1 MISAYR
7 FFSVSS
13 RLLHV
18 LGAALAVCFGVTILC
33 GCDGGRGKATDAA
46 LASAEEL
53 MEERPDSAFTVLCA
67 IDSTAIDNA
76 GRRALHGLLMSEAR
90 YKNFIDETDDS
101 IIAASAAYFGRKG
114 DDRRLMRARFI
125 QAKIQFNN
133 SDYTHSIV
141 SALKAEKLAKQ
152 DSDNLY
158 LARIY
163 EHMGLT
169 YLRNHNVDAQL
180 PYVYKAYECY
190 SHAGEQRSALFSLI
204 DRGNALNNLEQY
216 NNSLALLDSVARI
229 IEEKDTLL
237 SIYLGQ
243 VKIDALLQSGRKD
256 DAISELQKL
265 GSINGRDFS
274 DDYSVPYKVFISN
287 GDMSHAKIYLDSIM
301 ASYSLTNDSGYKL
314 VAQLDYYTASGDAAT
329 ALQFAKS
336 YIDYLYKEN
345 LKQLNKSVLQAQSD
359 YYEALGNEA
368 SLRADRFWNWLVVS
382 IFCMFF
388 VIMAGLLYHRYKIK
402 IKRIELRTKI
412 WEISELL
419 AKMQEKDNELKSVN
433 YKTYSANKAIDKLRL
448 EIEEK
453 ENALF
458 RLGNS
463 INELYKSQFKT
474 LNELC
479 REYYSKNEASE
490 RVRKTL
496 YKDFESI
503 ILELRGASKFQKL
516 EESLNMYCDNIAEKL
531 KTTVKGLKYSDYKML
546 ILIFAGLSVN
556 AICVICDIERGN
568 YYIKRQRLRDR
579 IQQSDSV
586 YCELFLSHMNM
597 SVE

>member
-1 MISAYR
+1 MT
-7 FFSVSS
+7 S

-18 LGAALAVCFGVTILC
+18 FGAALAVCFGVTIMC

-53 MEERPDSAFTVLCA
+53 MEERPDSALAVLCA

-152 DSDNLY
+152 SSDNLY

-479 REYYSKNEASE
+479 REYYSKNDASE

>member
-7 FFSVSS
+7 FFRMTS

-18 LGAALAVCFGVTILC
+18 LGAALAVCFGVTIMC

-53 MEERPDSAFTVLCA
+53 MEERPDSALAVLCA

-76 GRRALHGLLMSEAR
+76 GRRALHGLLMAEAR

>member
-1 MISAYR
+1 M
-7 FFSVSS
+7 
-13 RLLHV
+13 
-18 LGAALAVCFGVTILC
+18 C

-53 MEERPDSAFTVLCA
+53 MEERPDSALAVLCS
-67 IDSTAIDNA
+67 IDSAAIDNA
-76 GRRALHGLLMSEAR
+76 GRRALHGLLMAEAR

-190 SHAGEQRSALFSLI
+190 SLAGEQRSALFSLI

-265 GSINGRDFS
+265 ENINGRDFS

-368 SLRADRFWNWLVVS
+368 SLRADKFWNWLVVS

-453 ENALF
+453 EDALL

-463 INELYKSQFKT
+463 INELYKSQFKI

-531 KTTVKGLKYSDYKML
+531 KTTVKGLKYADYKML

>member
-18 LGAALAVCFGVTILC
+18 FGAALAVCFGVTIMC

-53 MEERPDSAFTVLCA
+53 MEERPDSALAVLCA

-152 DSDNLY
+152 SSDNLY

-453 ENALF
+453 EDALL

-463 INELYKSQFKT
+463 INELYKSQFKI

-531 KTTVKGLKYSDYKML
+531 KTTVKGLKYADYKML

>member
-7 FFSVSS
+7 FFSMTS

-18 LGAALAVCFGVTILC
+18 LGAALAVCFGVIIMC

-53 MEERPDSAFTVLCA
+53 MEERPDSALAVLCA

-76 GRRALHGLLMSEAR
+76 GRRALHGLLMAEAR

-419 AKMQEKDNELKSVN
+419 AKMQEKDNELRSVN

>member
-7 FFSVSS
+7 FFRMTS

-18 LGAALAVCFGVTILC
+18 LGAALAVCFGVIMVC
-33 GCDGGRGKATDAA
+33 GCAGGRGKATDAA

-53 MEERPDSAFTVLCA
+53 MEERPDSALAVLCA

-76 GRRALHGLLMSEAR
+76 GRRALHGLLMAEAR

-101 IIAASAAYFGRKG
+101 IIAASATYFGRKG

-190 SHAGEQRSALFSLI
+190 SLAGEQRSALFSLI

-265 GSINGRDFS
+265 ENINGRDFS

-419 AKMQEKDNELKSVN
+419 AKMQEKDNELRSVN

-463 INELYKSQFKT
+463 INELYKSQFKI

-531 KTTVKGLKYSDYKML
+531 KTTVKGLKYADYKML

>member
-1 MISAYR
+1 M
-7 FFSVSS
+7 
-13 RLLHV
+13 
-18 LGAALAVCFGVTILC
+18 C

-53 MEERPDSAFTVLCA
+53 MEERPDSAFAVLCA

-190 SHAGEQRSALFSLI
+190 SLAGEQRSALFSLI

-265 GSINGRDFS
+265 ESINGRDFS

-419 AKMQEKDNELKSVN
+419 AKMQEKDNELKTVN

-458 RLGNS
+458 RLSNS

-546 ILIFAGLSVN
+546 VLIFAGLSVN

>member
-18 LGAALAVCFGVTILC
+18 FGAALAVCFGVTIMC

-53 MEERPDSAFTVLCA
+53 MEERPDSAFAVLCA

-287 GDMSHAKIYLDSIM
+287 GDRSHAKIYLDSIM

>member
-18 LGAALAVCFGVTILC
+18 FGAALAVCFGVTIMC

-53 MEERPDSAFTVLCA
+53 MEERPDSALAVLCA

-76 GRRALHGLLMSEAR
+76 GRRALHGLLMAEAR

-419 AKMQEKDNELKSVN
+419 AKMQEKDNELRSVN

>member
-1 MISAYR
+1 MT
-7 FFSVSS
+7 S

-18 LGAALAVCFGVTILC
+18 LGAALAVCFGVIIMC

-53 MEERPDSAFTVLCA
+53 MEERPDSALAVLCA

-76 GRRALHGLLMSEAR
+76 GRRALHGLLMAEAR

-419 AKMQEKDNELKSVN
+419 AKMQEKDNELRSVN

>member
-1 MISAYR
+1 
-7 FFSVSS
+7 
-13 RLLHV
+13 
-18 LGAALAVCFGVTILC
+18 
-33 GCDGGRGKATDAA
+33 
-46 LASAEEL
+46 
-53 MEERPDSAFTVLCA
+53 
-67 IDSTAIDNA
+67 
-76 GRRALHGLLMSEAR
+76 
-90 YKNFIDETDDS
+90 
-101 IIAASAAYFGRKG
+101 
-114 DDRRLMRARFI
+114 
-125 QAKIQFNN
+125 
-133 SDYTHSIV
+133 
-141 SALKAEKLAKQ
+141 
-152 DSDNLY
+152 
-158 LARIY
+158 
-163 EHMGLT
+163 MGLT

-190 SHAGEQRSALFSLI
+190 SLAGEQRSALFSLI

-265 GSINGRDFS
+265 ENINGRDFS

-368 SLRADRFWNWLVVS
+368 SLRADKFWNWLVVS

-453 ENALF
+453 EDALL

-463 INELYKSQFKT
+463 INELYKSQFKI

-531 KTTVKGLKYSDYKML
+531 KTTVKGLKYADYKML

>member
-1 MISAYR
+1 M
-7 FFSVSS
+7 
-13 RLLHV
+13 
-18 LGAALAVCFGVTILC
+18 C

-53 MEERPDSAFTVLCA
+53 MEERPDSALAVLCA

-76 GRRALHGLLMSEAR
+76 GRRALHGLLMAEAR

-190 SHAGEQRSALFSLI
+190 SLAGEQRSALFSLI

-265 GSINGRDFS
+265 ENINGRDFS

-368 SLRADRFWNWLVVS
+368 SLRADKFWNWLVVS

-453 ENALF
+453 EDALL

-463 INELYKSQFKT
+463 INELYKSQFKI

-531 KTTVKGLKYSDYKML
+531 KTTVKGLKYADYKML

>member
-18 LGAALAVCFGVTILC
+18 LGAALAVCFGVTIMC

-53 MEERPDSAFTVLCA
+53 MEERPDSALAVLCS
-67 IDSTAIDNA
+67 IDSTAIDNG

>member
-1 MISAYR
+1 MNSAYKI
-7 FFSVSS
+7 SGVSS
-13 RLLHV
+13 RRLHAS
-18 LGAALAVCFGVTILC
+18 LAALLLFVVTTMC
-33 GCDGGRGKATDAA
+33 GCDGGRGKTTDAA

-53 MEERPDSAFTVLCA
+53 MEERPDSALAVLSA

-76 GRRALHGLLMSEAR
+76 GRRALYGLLMSEAR

-152 DSDNLY
+152 ASDNLY

-180 PYVYKAYECY
+180 PYLYKACECY
-190 SHAGEQRSALFSLI
+190 SLAGKQRSALFSLI
-204 DRGNALNNLEQY
+204 DRCNAFNNLEQY
-216 NNSLALLDSVARI
+216 NKSLSLLDSISLI

-237 SIYLGQ
+237 SIYMGQ
-243 VKIDALLQSGRKD
+243 VKVDALLQTERKG

-265 GSINGRDFS
+265 KNLNGSDFS
-274 DDYSVPYKVFISN
+274 DDYSVPYKVLISN

-314 VAQLDYYTASGDAAT
+314 VAQLDYYAAYGDSAT

-359 YYEALGNEA
+359 YYAALGNEA
-368 SLRADRFWNWLVVS
+368 SLRADKFWNWLVVS
-382 IFCMFF
+382 VFCMAF
-388 VIMAGLLYHRYKIK
+388 VVLAGLSYHRYKIT

-412 WEISELL
+412 REISELL
-419 AKMQEKDNELKSVN
+419 AKMQEKDNEIKSVN

-463 INELYKSQFKT
+463 VNELYKSQFKT

-479 REYYSKNEASE
+479 REYYSKNAASE
-490 RVRKTL
+490 RVHKTL

-516 EESLNMYCDNIAEKL
+516 EESLNMYCDNIAKKL

-546 ILIFAGLSVN
+546 VLIFAGLSVN

-586 YCELFLSHMNM
+586 YSELFLSHMNM

>member
-18 LGAALAVCFGVTILC
+18 LGAALAVCFGVIIMC

-53 MEERPDSAFTVLCA
+53 MEERPDSALAVLCA

-76 GRRALHGLLMSEAR
+76 GRRALHGLLMAEAR

-419 AKMQEKDNELKSVN
+419 AKMQEKDNELRSVN

>member
-18 LGAALAVCFGVTILC
+18 FGAALAVCFGVTIMC

-53 MEERPDSAFTVLCA
+53 MEERPDSAFAVLCA

-190 SHAGEQRSALFSLI
+190 SLAGEQRSALFSLI

-265 GSINGRDFS
+265 ENINGRDFS

-368 SLRADRFWNWLVVS
+368 SLRADKFWNWLVVS

-453 ENALF
+453 EDALL

-463 INELYKSQFKT
+463 INELYKSQFKI

-531 KTTVKGLKYSDYKML
+531 KTTVKGLKYADYKML

>member
-18 LGAALAVCFGVTILC
+18 FGAALAVCFGVTIMC

-53 MEERPDSAFTVLCA
+53 MEERPDSAFAVLCA

-76 GRRALHGLLMSEAR
+76 GRRALHGLLMAEAR

-190 SHAGEQRSALFSLI
+190 SLAGEQRSALFSLI

-265 GSINGRDFS
+265 ENINGRDFS

-368 SLRADRFWNWLVVS
+368 SLRADKFWNWLVVS

-453 ENALF
+453 EDALL

-463 INELYKSQFKT
+463 INELYKSQFKI

-531 KTTVKGLKYSDYKML
+531 KTTVKGLKYADYKML

>member
-1 MISAYR
+1 M
-7 FFSVSS
+7 
-13 RLLHV
+13 
-18 LGAALAVCFGVTILC
+18 C

-53 MEERPDSAFTVLCA
+53 MEERPDSALAVLCA

-190 SHAGEQRSALFSLI
+190 SLAGEQRSALFSLI

-265 GSINGRDFS
+265 ENINGRDFS

-368 SLRADRFWNWLVVS
+368 SLRADKFWNWLVVS

-453 ENALF
+453 EDALL

-463 INELYKSQFKT
+463 INELYKSQFKI

-531 KTTVKGLKYSDYKML
+531 KTTVKGLKYADYKML

>member
-1 MISAYR
+1 MT
-7 FFSVSS
+7 S

-18 LGAALAVCFGVTILC
+18 FGAALAVCFGVTIMC

-53 MEERPDSAFTVLCA
+53 MEERPDSALAVLCS
-67 IDSTAIDNA
+67 IDSAAIDNA
-76 GRRALHGLLMSEAR
+76 GRRALHGLLMAEAR

-190 SHAGEQRSALFSLI
+190 SLAGEQRSALFSLI

-265 GSINGRDFS
+265 ENINGRDFS

-368 SLRADRFWNWLVVS
+368 SLRADKFWNWLVVS

-453 ENALF
+453 EDALL

-463 INELYKSQFKT
+463 INELYKSQFKI

-531 KTTVKGLKYSDYKML
+531 KTTVKGLKYADYKML

>member
-1 MISAYR
+1 M
-7 FFSVSS
+7 
-13 RLLHV
+13 
-18 LGAALAVCFGVTILC
+18 C

-53 MEERPDSAFTVLCA
+53 MEERPDSAFAVLCA

-190 SHAGEQRSALFSLI
+190 SLAGEQRSALFSLI

-265 GSINGRDFS
+265 ENINGRDFS

-368 SLRADRFWNWLVVS
+368 SLRADKFWNWLVVS

-453 ENALF
+453 EDALL

-463 INELYKSQFKT
+463 INELYKSQFKI

-516 EESLNMYCDNIAEKL
+516 EESLNIYCDNIAEKL

-546 ILIFAGLSVN
+546 VLIFAGLSVN

>member
-7 FFSVSS
+7 FFSALS

-18 LGAALAVCFGVTILC
+18 FGAALAVCFGVTIMC

-53 MEERPDSAFTVLCA
+53 MEERPDSALAVLCA

-76 GRRALHGLLMSEAR
+76 GRRALHGLLMAEAR

-152 DSDNLY
+152 SSDNLY

-237 SIYLGQ
+237 SIYLGK

-479 REYYSKNEASE
+479 REYYSKNDASE

>member
-13 RLLHV
+13 RLPHV
-18 LGAALAVCFGVTILC
+18 LVATLAVCFGVIMMC

-53 MEERPDSAFTVLCA
+53 MEERPDSAFAVLCA

-76 GRRALHGLLMSEAR
+76 GRRALHGLLMAEAR

-190 SHAGEQRSALFSLI
+190 SLAGEQRSALFSLI

-265 GSINGRDFS
+265 ENINGRDFS

-368 SLRADRFWNWLVVS
+368 SLRADKFWNWLVVS

-453 ENALF
+453 EDALL

-463 INELYKSQFKT
+463 INELYKSQFKI

-531 KTTVKGLKYSDYKML
+531 KTTVKGLKYADFKYMTK
-546 ILIFAGLSVN
+546 I
-556 AICVICDIERGN
+556 
-568 YYIKRQRLRDR
+568 
-579 IQQSDSV
+579 
-586 YCELFLSHMNM
+586 
-597 SVE
+597 

>member
-1 MISAYR
+1 M
-7 FFSVSS
+7 
-13 RLLHV
+13 
-18 LGAALAVCFGVTILC
+18 C

-53 MEERPDSAFTVLCA
+53 MEERPDSALAVLCA

-133 SDYTHSIV
+133 SDYTQSIV

-158 LARIY
+158 PARIY

-190 SHAGEQRSALFSLI
+190 SLAGEQRSALFSLI

-265 GSINGRDFS
+265 ENINGRDFS

-368 SLRADRFWNWLVVS
+368 SLRADKFWNWLVVS

-453 ENALF
+453 EDALL

-463 INELYKSQFKT
+463 INELYKSQFKI

-531 KTTVKGLKYSDYKML
+531 KTTVKGLKYADYKML

>member
-1 MISAYR
+1 MT
-7 FFSVSS
+7 S

-18 LGAALAVCFGVTILC
+18 FGAALAVCFGVIMMC

-53 MEERPDSAFTVLCA
+53 MEERPDSALAVLCA

-190 SHAGEQRSALFSLI
+190 SLAGEQRSALFSLI

-265 GSINGRDFS
+265 ENLNGRDFS

-453 ENALF
+453 EDALF

-531 KTTVKGLKYSDYKML
+531 KTTVKGLKYADYKML

>member
-18 LGAALAVCFGVTILC
+18 LGATLAVCFGVTIMC

-53 MEERPDSAFTVLCA
+53 MEERPDSALAVLCA

-190 SHAGEQRSALFSLI
+190 SLAGEQRSALFSLI

-265 GSINGRDFS
+265 ENINGRDFS

-368 SLRADRFWNWLVVS
+368 SLRADKFWNWLVVS

-453 ENALF
+453 EDALL

-463 INELYKSQFKT
+463 INELYKSQFKI

-516 EESLNMYCDNIAEKL
+516 EESLNIYCDNIAEKL

-546 ILIFAGLSVN
+546 VLIFAGLSVN

>member
-7 FFSVSS
+7 FFSALS

-18 LGAALAVCFGVTILC
+18 FGAALAVCFGVTIMC

-53 MEERPDSAFTVLCA
+53 MEERPDSALAVLCA

-76 GRRALHGLLMSEAR
+76 GRRALHGLLMAEAR

-152 DSDNLY
+152 SSDNLY

-479 REYYSKNEASE
+479 REYYSKNDASE

>member
-7 FFSVSS
+7 FFRMTS

-18 LGAALAVCFGVTILC
+18 FGAALAVCFGVTIMC

-53 MEERPDSAFTVLCA
+53 MEERPDSALAVLCA

-76 GRRALHGLLMSEAR
+76 GRRALHGLLMAEAR

-190 SHAGEQRSALFSLI
+190 SLAGEQRSALFSLI

-265 GSINGRDFS
+265 ENINGRDFS

-368 SLRADRFWNWLVVS
+368 SLRADKFWNWLVVS

-453 ENALF
+453 EDALL

-463 INELYKSQFKT
+463 INELYKSQFKI

-531 KTTVKGLKYSDYKML
+531 KTTVKGLKYADYKML

>member
-18 LGAALAVCFGVTILC
+18 LGATLAVCFGVIMMC
-33 GCDGGRGKATDAA
+33 GCDDGRGKATDAA

-53 MEERPDSAFTVLCA
+53 MEERPDSALAMLCA

-76 GRRALHGLLMSEAR
+76 GRRALHGLLMAEAR

-190 SHAGEQRSALFSLI
+190 SLAGEQRSALFSLI

-265 GSINGRDFS
+265 ENINGRDFS

-368 SLRADRFWNWLVVS
+368 SLRADKFWNWLVVS

-453 ENALF
+453 EDALL

-463 INELYKSQFKT
+463 INELYKSQFKI

-531 KTTVKGLKYSDYKML
+531 KTTVKGLKYADYKML

>member
-1 MISAYR
+1 MNSAYKI
-7 FFSVSS
+7 SGVSS
-13 RLLHV
+13 RRLHASLATLLLFV
-18 LGAALAVCFGVTILC
+18 VTTLC
-33 GCDGGRGKATDAA
+33 GCDGGRGKAADAA

-53 MEERPDSAFTVLCA
+53 MEERPDSALAVLCA

-76 GRRALHGLLMSEAR
+76 GRRALYGLLMSEAR

-190 SHAGEQRSALFSLI
+190 SLAGVQRSALFSLI

-265 GSINGRDFS
+265 ENINGRDFS

-368 SLRADRFWNWLVVS
+368 SLRADKFWNWLVVS

-453 ENALF
+453 EDALL

-463 INELYKSQFKT
+463 INELYKSQFKI

-531 KTTVKGLKYSDYKML
+531 KTTVKGLKYADYKML

>member
-18 LGAALAVCFGVTILC
+18 LGATLAVCFGVIMMC

-46 LASAEEL
+46 LAWAEEL
-53 MEERPDSAFTVLCA
+53 MEERPDSALAMLCA
-67 IDSTAIDNA
+67 IDSAAIDNA
-76 GRRALHGLLMSEAR
+76 GRRALHGLLMAEAR

-101 IIAASAAYFGRKG
+101 MIAASAAYFGRKG

-190 SHAGEQRSALFSLI
+190 SLAGEQRSALFSLI

-265 GSINGRDFS
+265 ENLNGRDFS

-453 ENALF
+453 EDALL

-463 INELYKSQFKT
+463 INELYKSQFKI

-531 KTTVKGLKYSDYKML
+531 KTTVKGLKYADYKML

>member
-1 MISAYR
+1 M
-7 FFSVSS
+7 
-13 RLLHV
+13 
-18 LGAALAVCFGVTILC
+18 C

-53 MEERPDSAFTVLCA
+53 MEERPDSALAVLCA

-76 GRRALHGLLMSEAR
+76 GRRALHGLLMAEAR

-101 IIAASAAYFGRKG
+101 IIAASATYFGRKG

-190 SHAGEQRSALFSLI
+190 SLAGEQRSALFSLI

-265 GSINGRDFS
+265 ENINGRDFS

-368 SLRADRFWNWLVVS
+368 SLRADKFWNWLVVS

-453 ENALF
+453 EDALL

-463 INELYKSQFKT
+463 INELYKSQFKI

-531 KTTVKGLKYSDYKML
+531 KTTVKGLKYADYKML

>member
-7 FFSVSS
+7 FFRMTS

-18 LGAALAVCFGVTILC
+18 LGAALAVCFGVIMMC

-53 MEERPDSAFTVLCA
+53 MEERPDSAFAVLCA

-76 GRRALHGLLMSEAR
+76 GRRALHGLLMAEAR

-190 SHAGEQRSALFSLI
+190 SLAGEQRSALFSLI

-265 GSINGRDFS
+265 ENINGRDFS

-368 SLRADRFWNWLVVS
+368 SLRADKFWNWLVVS

-453 ENALF
+453 EDALL

-463 INELYKSQFKT
+463 INELYKSQFKI

-531 KTTVKGLKYSDYKML
+531 KTTVKGLKYADYKML
-546 ILIFAGLSVN
+546 ILIFAGFSVN

>member
-1 MISAYR
+1 M
-7 FFSVSS
+7 
-13 RLLHV
+13 
-18 LGAALAVCFGVTILC
+18 C

-53 MEERPDSAFTVLCA
+53 MEERPDSALAVLCA

-76 GRRALHGLLMSEAR
+76 GRRALHGLLMAEAR

-141 SALKAEKLAKQ
+141 SALKAEKLARQ

-419 AKMQEKDNELKSVN
+419 AKMQEKDNELRSVN

>member
-18 LGAALAVCFGVTILC
+18 FGATLAVCFGVTIMC
-33 GCDGGRGKATDAA
+33 GCDVGRGKATDAA

-53 MEERPDSAFTVLCA
+53 MEERPDSALAVLCA

-190 SHAGEQRSALFSLI
+190 SLAEEQRSALFSLI

-265 GSINGRDFS
+265 ENINGRDFS

-368 SLRADRFWNWLVVS
+368 SLRADKFWNWLVVS

-453 ENALF
+453 EDALL

-463 INELYKSQFKT
+463 INELYKSQFKI

-531 KTTVKGLKYSDYKML
+531 KTTVKGLKYADYKML

>member
-18 LGAALAVCFGVTILC
+18 LGAALAVCFGVTIMC

-53 MEERPDSAFTVLCA
+53 MEERPDSALAVLCA

-76 GRRALHGLLMSEAR
+76 GRRALHGLLMTEAR

-101 IIAASAAYFGRKG
+101 IIAASATYFGRKG

-419 AKMQEKDNELKSVN
+419 AKMQEKDNELRSVN

-503 ILELRGASKFQKL
+503 ILELSGASKYQKL

>member
-7 FFSVSS
+7 FFSALS

-18 LGAALAVCFGVTILC
+18 FGAALTVCFGVTIMC

-53 MEERPDSAFTVLCA
+53 MEERPDSALAVLCA

-76 GRRALHGLLMSEAR
+76 GRRALHGLLMAEAR

-265 GSINGRDFS
+265 ENINGRDFS

-463 INELYKSQFKT
+463 INELYKSQFKI

-516 EESLNMYCDNIAEKL
+516 EESLNIYCDNIAEKL

-546 ILIFAGLSVN
+546 VLIFAGLSVN

>member
-7 FFSVSS
+7 FFRMTSL
-13 RLLHV
+13 LLHV
-18 LGAALAVCFGVTILC
+18 LGAALAVCFGVIMVC
-33 GCDGGRGKATDAA
+33 GCAGGRGKATDAA

-53 MEERPDSAFTVLCA
+53 MEERPDSALAVLCA

-76 GRRALHGLLMSEAR
+76 GRRALHGLLMAEAR

-453 ENALF
+453 EDALL

-463 INELYKSQFKT
+463 INELYKSQFKI

-556 AICVICDIERGN
+556 AICVICDIERWN

>member
-1 MISAYR
+1 MT
-7 FFSVSS
+7 S

-18 LGAALAVCFGVTILC
+18 LGAALAVCFGVTIMC

-53 MEERPDSAFTVLCA
+53 MEERPDSALAVLCA

-101 IIAASAAYFGRKG
+101 IIAASAAYFGCKG

-190 SHAGEQRSALFSLI
+190 SLAGEQRSALFSLI

-265 GSINGRDFS
+265 ENINGRDFS

-368 SLRADRFWNWLVVS
+368 SLRADKFWNWLVVS

-453 ENALF
+453 EDALL

-463 INELYKSQFKT
+463 INELYKSQFKI

-496 YKDFESI
+496 YKDFETI

-516 EESLNMYCDNIAEKL
+516 EESLNIYCDNIAEKL

-546 ILIFAGLSVN
+546 VLIFAGLSVN